1 MELPQQEY
9 KCRADARDP
18 TEQGGNCSSHQ
29 ERGTTA
35 VNCQEV
41 DMLSPAVQDPSVPSS
56 NSTRPSRP
64 KMTRRLP
71 ACLSNLRHTYGS
83 SEYRIE
89 TE

>member
-1 MELPQQEY
+1 MELPEQKC
-9 KCRADARDP
+9 KCRTDANNP

-41 DMLSPAVQDPSVPSS
+41 DMPSPAVQDPPSS

-64 KMTRRLP
+64 KITRRLP
-71 ACLSNLRHTYGS
+71 ECLSNLRHTYGS